1 MSATGL
7 RKFADVYVLNV
18 SPGDG
23 KRNVVLGFTG
33 GCAGV
38 TSYAAR
44 VVYDLG
50 PLNVFALGGINGELF
65 HVELLFR
72 KEGEEAR
79 RQESDVRRQMNE
91 VVIMTAPGY
100 SS

>member
-1 MSATGL
+1 MRAASL
-7 RKFADVYVLNV
+7 RKFANVYVLDV
-18 SPGDG
+18 CPGDG

-38 TSYAAR
+38 TTDAAR

-50 PLNVFALGGINGELF
+50 PLRVFALGSKNGELF

-72 KEGEEAR
+72 KEWKEAREGEEMLDIR
-79 RQESDVRRQMNE
+79 C
-91 VVIMTAPGY
+91 
-100 SS
+100 